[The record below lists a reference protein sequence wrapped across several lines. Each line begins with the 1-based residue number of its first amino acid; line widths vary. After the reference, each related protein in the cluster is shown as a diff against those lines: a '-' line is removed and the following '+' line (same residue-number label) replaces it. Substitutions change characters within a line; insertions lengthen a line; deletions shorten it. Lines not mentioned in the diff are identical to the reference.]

1 MMKLFL
7 LRLVL
12 LCGVWLLALGT
23 VSAGDIVVGLI
34 LSAGLLLL
42 LDSRSERLAN
52 PPLGRRVLA
61 FGPFFLASLWDVL
74 VGTWEVTLVVVGRR
88 PAAPGYIEIP
98 IGSRTPTGVAVTSW
112 LITLAP
118 GSVLVDVDWE
128 RGVMLFHLLDA
139 SDPDATR
146 ATVARFYERYQRA
159 VFP

>member
-1 MMKLFL
+1 M
-7 LRLVL
+7 
-12 LCGVWLLALGT
+12 
-23 VSAGDIVVGLI
+23 
-34 LSAGLLLL
+34 
-42 LDSRSERLAN
+42 
-52 PPLGRRVLA
+52 
-61 FGPFFLASLWDVL
+61 
-74 VGTWEVTLVVVGRR
+74 
-88 PAAPGYIEIP
+88 
-98 IGSRTPTGVAVTSW
+98 TSW